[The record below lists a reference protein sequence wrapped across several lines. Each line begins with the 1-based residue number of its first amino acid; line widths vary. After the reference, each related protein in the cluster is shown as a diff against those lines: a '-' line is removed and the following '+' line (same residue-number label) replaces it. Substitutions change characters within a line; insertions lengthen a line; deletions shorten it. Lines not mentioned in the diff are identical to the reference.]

1 MSMPRAAVSFLT
13 SCSDSSK
20 GWRGQRP
27 TLNWRSEARA
37 RAYGSM
43 SRLACAACGA
53 EDQISLVVQ
62 PAITSAPTEVLAG
75 LVERVTFHN
84 DENGFAAGGNQIRTI
99 GPGGK
104 RGRFEGNTGIWAHGA
119 WR

>member
-27 TLNWRSEARA
+27 TLNLRPEARA
-37 RAYGSM
+37 KGYGSM

-53 EDQISLVVQ
+53 EDQIATAAL
-62 PAITSAPTEVLAG
+62 VLARAG
-75 LVERVTFHN
+75 VTAADTSRATTPCPQLGPACEKGIGRQSVAWSPYRLCAQHN
-84 DENGFAAGGNQIRTI
+84 ARSVDHE
-99 GPGGK
+99 
-104 RGRFEGNTGIWAHGA
+104 
-119 WR
+119 